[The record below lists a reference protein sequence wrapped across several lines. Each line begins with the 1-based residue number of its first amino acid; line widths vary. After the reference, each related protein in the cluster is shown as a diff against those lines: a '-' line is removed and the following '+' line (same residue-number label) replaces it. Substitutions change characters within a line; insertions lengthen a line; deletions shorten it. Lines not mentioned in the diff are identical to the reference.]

1 MADRR
6 DYTRQ
11 CRIASAALV
20 VLLAAVALIPPQKVG
35 GVRLRRA
42 NILSDIVRFDDAAS
56 PETAADASLPL
67 DEEEYAVDLEEVAR
81 QVAQPRPHTVET
93 RYLWEAASVADTLS
107 ERIYPAPASRP
118 AAPIEDF
125 DTTGSS
131 RMEAL
136 YRKWLVYGIPVRIAF
151 MGDSFIEG
159 DILTADLRERLQDAF
174 GGRGPGFAPA
184 ASPHTGFRRTVKTRS
199 KGWSTYNIM
208 QRRSAPQPLAGSFTV
223 TGWVCRPASGATT
236 RWECTDARRHLDTC
250 TAADLLF
257 LSRSDSRVE
266 VTMDDSRSRTFEIE
280 GGEALRRITVRGPFR
295 SLGMKVLS
303 GADGFVGYGARL
315 RGTQGVVVDNFSVRS
330 NNGQAMFWTDPSLNA
345 QMDALAGGYDLVVL
359 QYGLNIMQPGIRNF
373 AKYGEQIEKMV
384 AYVRRCFPE
393 AAVLVLGV
401 SDRSMRSEEGGGFV
415 PMDSAPYMIEC
426 QRQAARRAGAAFW
439 STYDA
444 MRAMGGMDRFVENGW
459 AGKDYTHINYAGGR
473 EVAHALYDALY
484 DEVYR
489 LQQKELLRKRRLEE
503 LRKVLSDELPKRLLQ
518 DSVVMRPEP
527 R

>member
-6 DYTRQ
+6 DYSRQ
-11 CRIASAALV
+11 CRAASVALV
-20 VLLAAVALIPPQKVG
+20 VLLAAVALVPPQKVG

-42 NILSDIVRFDDAAS
+42 NILSDLMRFDDA
-56 PETAADASLPL
+56 PAAAAEAPLPF

-81 QVAQPRPHTVET
+81 QVAEPLASGVET
-93 RYLWEAASVADTLS
+93 RYIWQAAPVTDATS
-107 ERIYPAPASRP
+107 ERLYPAPEARC
-118 AAPIEDF
+118 AVPIEDF
-125 DTTGSS
+125 DTTGRG

-136 YRKWLVYGIPVRIAF
+136 YRKWLVYGTPVRIAF

-174 GGRGPGFAPA
+174 GGCGVGFAPA

-199 KGWSTYNIM
+199 KGWSAYNIM

-223 TGWVCRPASGATT
+223 TGWVCRPATSAST

-250 TAADLLF
+250 TAADLIF

-266 VTMDDSRSRTFEIE
+266 VTLDDCNSRTFDIE

-295 SLGMKVLS
+295 SLEMKVLS
-303 GADGFVGYGARL
+303 GADRFVGYGACL

-345 QMDALAGGYDLVVL
+345 QMDALAEGYDLVVL

-373 AKYGEQIEKMV
+373 SKYGEQIEKMI

-401 SDRSMRSEEGGGFV
+401 SDRSMRSEEGGDFV
-415 PMDSAPYMIEC
+415 AMDSAPYMIEC

-444 MRAMGGMDRFVENGW
+444 MRAMGGMDRFVANGW

-484 DEVYR
+484 DQVYR
-489 LQQKELLRKRRLEE
+489 LQQKEILRKRRLEE
-503 LRKVLSDELPKRLLQ
+503 LRKVLSDELPKRLLA
-518 DSVVMRPEP
+518 DSVVRRPES